1 MYDFFAIVLIIAFV
15 GIILLALVEGISTHQ
30 QLSYYSQDILDE
42 TLFYLK
48 SNPIIT
54 CKILAVHKTG
64 YEKPNMTLE
73 VTYPD
78 KSVGEL
84 ITPMTEFQHLWVKN

>member
-1 MYDFFAIVLIIAFV
+1 MCDFFAIVLIIAFA
-15 GIILLALVEGISTHQ
+15 GIILLALAEGLSTHQ
-30 QLSYYSQDILDE
+30 QLSQYSQDILDE
-42 TLFYLK
+42 SLFYLK

-64 YEKPNMTLE
+64 YEKPNVTIE

-84 ITPMTEFQHLWVKN
+84 ITPMTEFQNLWTKD